1 MEAAKRKTE
10 WHTVKKNANAGPDA
24 LKMAK
29 GGMP

>member
-24 LKMAK
+24 LKMAQ